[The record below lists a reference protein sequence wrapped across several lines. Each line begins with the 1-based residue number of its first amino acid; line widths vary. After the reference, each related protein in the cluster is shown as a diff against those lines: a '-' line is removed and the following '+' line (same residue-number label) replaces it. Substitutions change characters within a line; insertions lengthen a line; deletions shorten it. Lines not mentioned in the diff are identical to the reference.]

1 MRYKCMTSGSPRYR
15 IRRFNGKRKSIT
27 IKVNRAMNILNL
39 EEVVDAICEGF
50 RSFKKG

>member
-1 MRYKCMTSGSPRYR
+1 MSYKCITSGSPRYR

-27 IKVNRAMNILNL
+27 IRVNKNMNILNL

-50 RSFKKG
+50 RNFKKG